1 MNKYKNEAALIFCTL
16 IWGGTF
22 SATKLSLV
30 SISSCLFIGIRF
42 AIASFVFLIYI
53 YFKNRKEQ
61 VSYPEFK
68 TNRSLYFLAFLLGF
82 WMFMGFAFETIGL
95 KYTTAT
101 KSGFL
106 TGTLVVITPIL
117 QTIFLKRMPSSGNL
131 LGVIVVMLGLFFLS
145 AESRGENNEFV
156 ISLQTGDVLT
166 LAGAFFFSLYIIY
179 VDKASKSCP
188 LDILLLSQTLVTS
201 IFSFMLA
208 FVLDWTEFEPLFIKM
223 DSKVMPALF
232 YNGLISSVGTTFL
245 QTKYQKGISP
255 TRAGLIFSL
264 EPVFSAILAYFTLE
278 ERLDSIGLIGCSLV
292 LTGVLLAELLGRE
305 KKSKIP
311 KV

>member
-1 MNKYKNEAALIFCTL
+1 MNRYKNEAALIFCTL

-42 AIASFVFLIYI
+42 AIATFVFLIYI
-53 YFKNRKEQ
+53 FLKNRKSP
-61 VSYPEFK
+61 VSYPDWK
-68 TNRSLYFLAFLLGF
+68 TNKSLYFLAFLLGF
-82 WMFMGFAFETIGL
+82 WMFLGFAFETVGL

-117 QTIFLKRMPSSGNL
+117 QTLFLKRMPSSGNL
-131 LGVIVVMLGLFFLS
+131 LGVIVVMFGLFFLS
-145 AESRGENNEFV
+145 AETVGEDHKFV
-156 ISLQTGDVLT
+156 ISYHLGDVLT
-166 LAGAFFFSLYIIY
+166 LGGAFFFSLYIIY

-201 IFSFMLA
+201 VFAFLLA
-208 FVLDWTEFEPLFIKM
+208 FILHWTEFEPLFIKM
-223 DSKVMPALF
+223 DSRVMPALF

-278 ERLDSIGLIGCSLV
+278 ERLDVTGLIGCSFV

-305 KKSKIP
+305 KKF
-311 KV
+311 

>member
-1 MNKYKNEAALIFCTL
+1 MNRYKNEAALIFCTL

-42 AIASFVFLIYI
+42 AIATFVFVIYI
-53 YFKNRKEQ
+53 LLKNRKNP
-61 VSYPEFK
+61 VSYPDWK
-68 TNRSLYFLAFLLGF
+68 TNKSLYFLAFLLGF

-117 QTIFLKRMPSSGNL
+117 QTLFLKRMPSSGNL
-131 LGVIVVMLGLFFLS
+131 LGVIVVMFGLFFLS
-145 AESRGENNEFV
+145 AESVGEDHKFI
-156 ISLQTGDVLT
+156 ISYHLGDVLT
-166 LAGAFFFSLYIIY
+166 LGGAFFFSLYIIY

-201 IFSFMLA
+201 VFAFLLA
-208 FVLDWTEFEPLFIKM
+208 FILHWTEFEPLFIKM
-223 DSKVMPALF
+223 DSRVMPALF

-278 ERLDSIGLIGCSLV
+278 ERLDVTGLIGCSFV

-305 KKSKIP
+305 KKF
-311 KV
+311 